1 MTKYWFCCAALSLGA
16 AMGCANWGTGASLR
30 GVPLPILLG
39 PVDRVGGGTPLPV
52 TKVFEFDG
60 EASRHFMQGSYSTTA
75 GNMVTTTSWQEEH
88 WSGDDA
94 IKAAAWRA
102 TKGDLSKDIHVTKL
116 KAKNYVI
123 FFGTAVKAYVAV
135 EGDVMSPGGGR

>member
-1 MTKYWFCCAALSLGA
+1 M
-16 AMGCANWGTGASLR
+16 
-30 GVPLPILLG
+30 
-39 PVDRVGGGTPLPV
+39 
-52 TKVFEFDG
+52 FEFDG
-60 EASRHFMQGSYSTTA
+60 EASRHFTQGSYSTTA